1 MENRCSKSEPKFFW
15 LESRALRCESTG
27 NSRAVVGSFRLALLP
42 ALGLRS
48 VLGSGFGFV
57 LVLGLVLVVGL
68 VLVLVRSWVR
78 VWVWP

>member
-15 LESRALRCESTG
+15 LESRALRCDSAG

-42 ALGLRS
+42 VLGLRP